1 MVIRLSISNIISRS
15 FGWGKWLLHCR
26 AWIGVCSHRQTIIN
40 QIRAKFHNN
49 EDETHWWHLCR
60 AMWLDC
66 SFLFIMLFRSLH
78 VCLSLSR
85 VWKWETLNYFPVLN
99 AMWSWWNWTGILN
112 HLLTWKV
119 CNGTLNEHRYLF
131 CLLSNRWVKPI
142 GSWRKHLT
150 SSSTWTS
157 LLGEPS
163 VDIHPFNVRF
173 SVAENTHKGPPPHPQ
188 GLLSI
193 ELRGW
198 SCVSQIPLVRI
209 KGSIKHHCTR
219 LPQRDIPS
227 SNSGQCFSQ
236 P

>member
-1 MVIRLSISNIISRS
+1 M
-15 FGWGKWLLHCR
+15 
-26 AWIGVCSHRQTIIN
+26 
-40 QIRAKFHNN
+40 
-49 EDETHWWHLCR
+49 
-60 AMWLDC
+60 
-66 SFLFIMLFRSLH
+66 
-78 VCLSLSR
+78 
-85 VWKWETLNYFPVLN
+85 WKWETCQTIFQLWMPQYVKLITLNIYSKSLTDLKRNV
-99 AMWSWWNWTGILN
+99 MEWN
-112 HLLTWKV
+112 
-119 CNGTLNEHRYLF
+119 TLNEHRYLF